1 MPTFTTRYA
10 PPGAY
15 VKFLREN
22 LSPNLIAGYR
32 VPVFIGT
39 GITSKT
45 VQTRITRGATDKDNI
60 PVPAVIEILRVGNTD
75 ASEDYREGVDYQLG
89 AGPDANRIIWTTPGT
104 VVSGIFTINDLD
116 FGNLS
121 TSMTAQKVGQLVND
135 SYVVEVTSSGAG
147 NTRAKFFADNAVSNN
162 LSVSETISVD
172 IDGTE
177 FLVALA
183 SGDTRATVL
192 SKFQTS
198 IGNAAEVSL
207 DLSNRLNIISNTQGA
222 TSSILITVA
231 SNTLKIELGISDG
244 VNNTFTYEAGTN
256 GTGQVSITARSSRE
270 TNLYQVGELS
280 ITDIPGLELTIL
292 STASHPIGQKAE
304 IVTEADVI
312 AKNPSEGADY
322 FIRVRSQKQ
331 IGDYEL
337 KYFTREE
344 EDVFYQIYG
353 DPDPENTLSLAAWV
367 AFRNLTDIIGV
378 VQLQG
383 TDDLPH
389 FQQAIDKLIDKPIYY
404 VVPLTSDPQVH
415 AYVKFHVEQQSDI
428 LQRRER
434 MGFVGGAAGYSL
446 FDHTDSAKA
455 LNSERM
461 VWVAPSSWEV
471 QYLDSA
477 NFTHV
482 ANVDGSYGAVA
493 VSSIAAVRD
502 PATPLT
508 RKQITSLKPLVVYN
522 PTQQNILA
530 TDGVLVVETFGGVS
544 RVRHQLT
551 TYAKGPIESKEIS
564 IVQLRDHVSVILRN
578 NLEDEF
584 PGQKILRTTPKVIET
599 FVERILEGL
608 MAQEIITGFQ
618 NVKAVQNDVDPTQI
632 DVFFEAS
639 PVYPLNYVLVTFKF
653 VRQAQ
658 VANV

>member
-75 ASEDYREGVDYQLG
+75 AFEDYREGVDYQLG

-121 TSMTAQKVGQLVND
+121 TSMTVQKVGQLVND

-177 FLVALA
+177 FLVALT

-256 GTGQVSITARSSRE
+256 GTGQISVTARSSRE
-270 TNLYQVGELS
+270 TNLYQVGELP

-304 IVTEADVI
+304 IVTEADII

-389 FQQAIDKLIDKPIYY
+389 FQQSIDKLIDKPIYY

-482 ANVDGSYGAVA
+482 VND
-493 VSSIAAVRD
+493 
-502 PATPLT
+502 L
-508 RKQITSLKPLVVYN
+508 
-522 PTQQNILA
+522 
-530 TDGVLVVETFGGVS
+530 
-544 RVRHQLT
+544 HQ
-551 TYAKGPIESKEIS
+551 AC
-564 IVQLRDHVSVILRN
+564 
-578 NLEDEF
+578 
-584 PGQKILRTTPKVIET
+584 
-599 FVERILEGL
+599 
-608 MAQEIITGFQ
+608 
-618 NVKAVQNDVDPTQI
+618 
-632 DVFFEAS
+632 VFFE
-639 PVYPLNYVLVTFKF
+639 
-653 VRQAQ
+653 
-658 VANV
+658 